1 MTDVALEDLPF
12 DELRQRAFKRAEH
25 HADVGFFTDLF
36 SHMPGMVAIE
46 GEGGDLGAV
55 GGTIIESVRA
65 WREMVG
71 DKHARRDDGD
81 AAAGP
86 LRHVSPRARRGVSA
100 ASPAAVLPGAREHG
114 EE

>member
-1 MTDVALEDLPF
+1 MSDVALEDLPF
-12 DELRQRAFKRAEH
+12 EELRKKAFSYAEH
-25 HADVGFFTDLF
+25 HLDVGFFTDLF

-71 DKHARRDDGD
+71 DD
-81 AAAGP
+81 P
-86 LRHVSPRARRGVSA
+86 LDETTETLLRARFVTY
-100 ASPAAVLPGAREHG
+100 LREHG
-114 EE
+114 QS